1 MHFQDVIQT
10 LSRYWGDQRCVLLQP
25 HDLMM
30 GAGTFH
36 PATVLRSLG
45 RQPWRTAY
53 VQPCRRPG
61 DARYGDNPNR
71 LGHYYQYQVILKPS
85 PLEVQDLYLGSLE
98 AIGIDLRKHD
108 VRFVEDDWESPTLG
122 AWGLGWEVW
131 LDGMEVSQFTYFQQV
146 GGIPCSPIPAELTY
160 GLERLTMALQGV
172 DDVYDLSWVDGVTYR
187 DVYHRN
193 EVEQSK
199 YNFEQSDP
207 DELFQRF
214 NSTFVECGRLCDE
227 GLALPAYDYCIQTS
241 HIFNLLDARGA
252 ISVAERQQYIRRIR
266 ELACRCAETWV
277 EHSDDPL
284 VDEDWPT
291 PTIIPVEGTAKNNG
305 ELLVELQCEELPA
318 GMVRPSLEGLKSG
331 LLGLLSG
338 IPHGEV
344 RTYATPRRLAVVV
357 HGLAAE
363 TPKTTTRVTG
373 PPADRAF
380 VDGEPTKAA
389 LGFARGRGVGPD
401 ALVVVDT
408 PKGKV
413 VAVDV
418 TEGGERTANVLARGL
433 DEVVRGIPFS
443 KSMEWGYGG
452 MRFGRP
458 LHRVNAVFDGLPIQ
472 TVAGDLRVGNDT
484 IGHRL
489 AADPAFVFDDSMS
502 WIEGLRDRGV
512 EPDLAVREA
521 TIRRHLVAAQQRL
534 DSDPIVD
541 DELLEEVLHLVE
553 SPTLVLGRFDA
564 DLLELPSRLLVESMK
579 KNQRYFPVFKDGV
592 LTNDFVIIGNNPWGD
607 EATIATGNARVL
619 LARFD
624 DARFFLAEDQ
634 KLRLEDRFADLAKMR
649 WIRGLSTM
657 AAKQG
662 RLEDIA
668 AEIAPHVGADRT
680 LAARAG
686 ALCKADLVTLMVG
699 EFPSLQGHMGQL
711 YADAQGEPGPVGL
724 AIAEAYQPASADDA
738 VAKSPV
744 GVALALAERL
754 DTLVGCF
761 GIGLKPKG
769 GDPQGLRR
777 AAQGV
782 VRLLVENGL
791 RIDLTTLV
799 RIALGRVHH
808 AAITDGTVAY
818 DKWTALR
825 GTGAHP
831 DGEDVLVEDL
841 TSFILARWRA
851 LAVSRGV
858 TGDLADA
865 VLDATEPVPLLL
877 QGKLAALAA
886 VAGEA
891 QFGTIMATFKRV
903 VNIRRDAPDAP
914 APAREALTEAAEIA
928 LFDAVEVAAQQVA
941 AAEAGLDH
949 AAALGAMLAL
959 EAPVAAFFD
968 AVMVNSEDPGERSR
982 RQGLLGRVASLFAT
996 FADFSRIST
1005 R

>member
-10 LSRYWGDQRCVLLQP
+10 LSRYWGEQRCVLLQP

-45 RQPWRTAY
+45 PKPWRTAY

-85 PLEVQDLYLGSLE
+85 PIDVQDLYLGSLK

-146 GGIPCSPIPAELTY
+146 GGIACSPVPAELTY

-172 DDVYDLSWVDGVTYR
+172 DDVYDLSWVEGVSYR
-187 DVYHRN
+187 DVFHRN

-214 NSTFVECGRLCDE
+214 NSTFAECGRLCE
-227 GLALPAYDYCIQTS
+227 QGLALPAYDYAIQTS

-277 EHSDDPL
+277 EHSPEER
-284 VDEDWPT
+284 VGIEFRT
-291 PTIIPVEGTAKNNG
+291 PTMLPVDGAPSGSG

-318 GMVRPSLEGLKSG
+318 GMVRPALEGLRKG
-331 LLGLLSG
+331 LLELLDG

-344 RTYATPRRLAVVV
+344 RTYATPRRLAVQVDGV
-357 HGLAAE
+357 AAE
-363 TPKTTTRVTG
+363 TPRTTTLVTG

-380 VDGEPTKAA
+380 VEGEPTKAA
-389 LGFARGRGVGPD
+389 LGFARGRGVGPE
-401 ALVVVDT
+401 ALKVVDG

-413 VAVDV
+413 VAVEV
-418 TEGGERTANVLARGL
+418 TEGGDATADVLSRGL
-433 DEVVRGIPFS
+433 DAVVRAIPFA
-443 KSMEWGYGG
+443 KSMEWGTGG
-452 MRFGRP
+452 LRFGRP
-458 LHRVNAVFDGLPIQ
+458 LHRVNAVYDGLRVQAI
-472 TVAGDLRVGNDT
+472 AGDLLVGCT
-484 IGHRL
+484 TVGHRL
-489 AADPAFVFDDSMS
+489 APDAAFTFSDALA
-502 WIEGLRDRGV
+502 WAEGLRDRGV

-521 TIRRHLVAAQQRL
+521 TIRRHLKAAQERL

-553 SPTLVLGRFDA
+553 SPTLILGRFDA
-564 DLLELPSRLLVESMK
+564 DLLQLPSRLLVESMK
-579 KNQRYFPVFKDGV
+579 KNQRYFPVFKAGV

-607 EATIATGNARVL
+607 EGTIAGGNARVL

-624 DARFFLAEDQ
+624 DARFFLAED
-634 KLRLEDRFADLAKMR
+634 KKARLEDRLADLAKMR

-662 RLEDIA
+662 RLEDLA
-668 AEIAPHVGADRT
+668 SALAPLVGADAT
-680 LAARAG
+680 HAARAG
-686 ALCKADLVTLMVG
+686 ALSKADLVTLMVG
-699 EFPSLQGHMGQL
+699 EFPSLQGHMGRL
-711 YADAQGEPGPVGL
+711 YAEAQGEPAPVAL
-724 AIAEAYQPASADDA
+724 AIEEAYQPASADDA
-738 VAKSPV
+738 VAETPV

-782 VRLLVENGL
+782 VRLLVENDL
-791 RIDLTTLV
+791 RIDLTELLRLAV
-799 RIALGRVHH
+799 ASFHR
-808 AAITDGTVAY
+808 AAVADGTAAY
-818 DKWTALR
+818 DKWLAAR
-825 GTGAHP
+825 GAEAHP
-831 DGEDVLVEDL
+831 KGDAELVAELSD
-841 TSFILARWRA
+841 FILARWRA
-851 LAVSRGV
+851 LAVTRGS

-865 VLDATEPVPLLL
+865 VLASTEPVPLLL
-877 QGKLAALAA
+877 DGKLAALVA
-886 VAGEA
+886 VAGEP

-903 VNIRRDAPDAP
+903 VNIHRDAADAQ
-914 APAREALTEAAEIA
+914 APSRDQLTEPAELA
-928 LFDAVEVAAQQVA
+928 LFDAVEVAAQGVA

-949 AAALGAMLAL
+949 AAALGSMLAL
-959 EAPVAAFFD
+959 EGPVAAFFD
-968 AVMVNSEDPGERSR
+968 AVMVNAEDPGERSR
-982 RQGLLGRVASLFAT
+982 RQGLLGRIASLFAT

>member
-10 LSRYWGDQRCVLLQP
+10 LSRYWGEQRCVLLQP

-45 RQPWRTAY
+45 PQPWRTAY

-131 LDGMEVSQFTYFQQV
+131 MDGMEVSQFTYFQQV
-146 GGIPCSPIPAELTY
+146 GGITCNPVPAELTY

-187 DVYHRN
+187 DVFHRN
-193 EVEQSK
+193 EVEQSR

-214 NSTFVECGRLCDE
+214 NSTFAECGRLCDLE
-227 GLALPAYDYCIQTS
+227 LALPAFDYCIQTS
-241 HIFNLLDARGA
+241 HTFNLLDARGA

-277 EHSDDPL
+277 KNTPEVELDI
-284 VDEDWPT
+284 EQPT
-291 PTIIPVEGTAKNNG
+291 PTMVPVDGPSKGNG
-305 ELLVELQCEELPA
+305 ELMVELQCEELPA
-318 GMVRPSLEGLKSG
+318 GMVRPTLEGLKTG
-331 LLGLLSG
+331 LEALIEG

-357 HGLAAE
+357 KDVAEE
-363 TPKTTTRVTG
+363 TPRTTTRVTG

-380 VDGEPTKAA
+380 DADGKPTKGAI
-389 LGFARGRGVGPD
+389 GFARGRGVEPD
-401 ALVVVDT
+401 ALIVVDG

-418 TEGGERTANVLARGL
+418 TEGGERTATVVARGL
-433 DEVVRGIPFS
+433 DALVRGLPFS
-443 KSMEWGYGG
+443 KSMEWGEGG

-458 LHRVNAVFDGLPIQ
+458 LHRVNALYDGLHLQ
-472 TVAGDLRVGNDT
+472 AVAGDRLVGHET
-484 IGHRL
+484 VGHRL
-489 AADPAFVFDDSMS
+489 APDTRFRFDDADA
-502 WIEGLRDRGV
+502 WLDGLRERGV
-512 EPDLAVREA
+512 EPDLGVREA
-521 TIRRHLVAAQQRL
+521 EIRRLLKAAQQRL

-553 SPTLVLGRFDA
+553 SPNLVLGRFDE

-579 KNQRYFPVFKDGV
+579 KNQRYFPVFKHGQ
-592 LTNDFVIIGNNPWGD
+592 LTNDFVVISNNPWGD
-607 EATIATGNARVL
+607 AGLIADGNARVL

-624 DARFFLAEDQ
+624 DARFFLSEDKKQ
-634 KLRLEDRFADLAKMR
+634 RLEDRFAGLAKMR

-657 AAKQG
+657 AAKQD
-662 RLEDIA
+662 RLEDLA
-668 AEIAPHVGADRT
+668 AELAPFVGADRT

-699 EFPSLQGHMGQL
+699 EFPSLQGHMGRL
-711 YADAQGEPGPVGL
+711 YAEAQGEPTPVAL
-724 AIAEAYQPASADDA
+724 AIEEAYQPTSADDD
-738 VAKSPV
+738 VARTPV
-744 GVALALAERL
+744 GIALALAERL

-761 GIGLKPKG
+761 GIGLVPKG

-791 RIDLTTLV
+791 RLDVSELVRTTL
-799 RIALGRVHH
+799 GRFHH
-808 AAITDGTVAY
+808 AAVSDGTAAF
-818 DKWTALR
+818 DKWIEAR
-825 GTGAHP
+825 GDEAHP
-831 DGEDVLVEDL
+831 KGEQELVDEL
-841 TSFILARWRA
+841 TAFILARWRA
-851 LAVSRGV
+851 LAISRGV

-865 VLDATEPVPLLL
+865 VLDATPPVPLLL
-877 QGKLAALAA
+877 QGKLDALAD
-886 VAGEA
+886 VAGNED
-891 QFGTIMATFKRV
+891 FGAIMSTFKRV
-903 VNIRRDAPDAP
+903 VNISRDATDAP
-914 APAREALTEAAEIA
+914 PARADLVQAAEIA
-928 LFDAVEVAAQQVA
+928 LFDAVEAATVELVVDKA
-941 AAEAGLDH
+941 ALDH
-949 AAALGAMLAL
+949 AAALDGMLAL
-959 EAPVAAFFD
+959 HGPVDAFFE
-968 AVMVNSEDPGERSR
+968 AVMVNSEDPAERAR
-982 RQGLLGRVASLFAT
+982 RMGLVRRVAALFGT